1 LFKILVSHYALP
13 EIRSFRTLIFEQVLP
28 FLKDRDV
35 EVEWFIYMPDRIKPH
50 LQKNEKY
57 KVLDFYDYENAVDLI
72 RDVKPDIIYA
82 AAYPIAPDIAIR
94 LAGKHFKIPVVADVV
109 SQAVSEDRLRKM
121 IRTNISG
128 FFQNSV
134 STDTNENEKQFMR
147 RGKFWINKYLFLLRT
162 QLVVKMSLLKII
174 EDFFR
179 FFLAHAKWKNL
190 NDPKFAVDYHFVEGN
205 LLFNSLIKSGYNK
218 SSLILTGNPVY
229 DKVFQNLSHIS
240 PSTKNSK
247 IRVLLLTHSMYEHG
261 LWTRKQRDDLVKV
274 LVTEISKHKDEMSL
288 VVKIHPSSEI
298 LSDYEK
304 LIHPIDSSIPIYQ
317 KEDIQEFLNN
327 SDVVLAYSASS
338 GPIQAL
344 ILKKPIIIINLNLAG
359 DIMLERKIVTECT
372 DPSKIVSSIHQAI
385 SSNPA
390 TERKINEFVED
401 YIFKADGLAYERVGK
416 AIIEIIKKS
425 KH

>member
-1 LFKILVSHYALP
+1 MFKILVSHYALP
-13 EIRSFRTLIFEQVLP
+13 EIKSFRTLIFEQVLP

-57 KVLDFYDYENAVDLI
+57 KVLDFHDYDNAVDLV

-190 NDPKFAVDYHFVEGN
+190 NDPKFAVDYLFVEGN
-205 LLFNSLIKSGYNK
+205 LLFNN
-218 SSLILTGNPVY
+218 
-229 DKVFQNLSHIS
+229 
-240 PSTKNSK
+240 
-247 IRVLLLTHSMYEHG
+247 
-261 LWTRKQRDDLVKV
+261 
-274 LVTEISKHKDEMSL
+274 
-288 VVKIHPSSEI
+288 
-298 LSDYEK
+298 
-304 LIHPIDSSIPIYQ
+304 
-317 KEDIQEFLNN
+317 
-327 SDVVLAYSASS
+327 
-338 GPIQAL
+338 
-344 ILKKPIIIINLNLAG
+344 
-359 DIMLERKIVTECT
+359 
-372 DPSKIVSSIHQAI
+372 
-385 SSNPA
+385 
-390 TERKINEFVED
+390 
-401 YIFKADGLAYERVGK
+401 
-416 AIIEIIKKS
+416 
-425 KH
+425 

>member
-1 LFKILVSHYALP
+1 MFKILISNYILP
-13 EIRSFRTLIFEQVLP
+13 EIRNFRTLIFEQVLP
-28 FLKDRDV
+28 FLENYDV
-35 EVEWFIYMPDRIKPH
+35 EVEWLIYMPDKIKPNSRE
-50 LQKNEKY
+50 NEKY
-57 KVLDFYDYENAVDLI
+57 KVLDFHDYDNAIDLV

-82 AAYPIAPDIAIR
+82 AAYPISPDIAIR
-94 LAGKHFKIPVVADVV
+94 LAGEHFKIPVVADVANEV
-109 SQAVSEDRLRKM
+109 VMEDRLGKM
-121 IRTNISG
+121 IGANISR

-134 STDTNENEKQFMR
+134 STDTNENQKQFMR
-147 RGKFWINKYLFLLRT
+147 RGRFWIQKYLFLLRT
-162 QLVVKMSLLKII
+162 QLAVKMSILKII
-174 EDFFR
+174 EDFFIT
-179 FFLAHAKWKNL
+179 FSAHFVWKKN
-190 NDPKFAVDYHFVEGN
+190 NPKFAVDYHFVEGN
-205 LLFNSLIKSGYNK
+205 LLFNNLIKMGYKK
-218 SSLILTGNPVY
+218 SSLILTGNPIY
-229 DKVFQNLSHIS
+229 DKAFQKLTQFS
-240 PSTKNSK
+240 PSTKNTK
-247 IRVLLLTHSMYEHG
+247 IRVLLLTHAMYEHG
-261 LWTRKQRDDLVKV
+261 FWTRKQRDDLVKV

-304 LIHPIDSSIPIYQ
+304 LIQPIDSSIPIYQ

-327 SDVVLAYSASS
+327 TDVVLAYSTSS

-344 ILKKPIIIINLNLAG
+344 ILKKPIIMINQNLTG

>member
-1 LFKILVSHYALP
+1 MFKILVSHYALP
-13 EIRSFRTLIFEQVLP
+13 ELRSFRTIIIEQVLE
-28 FLKDRDV
+28 FLKNHNF
-35 EVEWFIYMPDRIKPH
+35 EVEWFIYMPDKIKSN
-50 LQKNEKY
+50 LKKNEEY
-57 KVLDFYDYENAVDLI
+57 KILDFHDYDNAVDLV

-82 AAYPIAPDIAIR
+82 SAYPITTDMAIR
-94 LAGKHFKIPVVADVV
+94 LAGKHFKIPVVAEVV
-109 SQAVSEDRLRKM
+109 NQATVEDRLTKM
-121 IRTNISG
+121 IPTNISG
-128 FFQNSV
+128 FFQSSV
-134 STDTNENEKQFMR
+134 YTDNNENEKQFMR
-147 RGKFWINKYLFLLRT
+147 RGRFWINKYRFLVRT
-162 QLVVKMSLLKII
+162 QIILKINFI
-174 EDFFR
+174 KIIKDFFTI
-179 FFLAHAKWKNL
+179 LSSYSTYKNI
-190 NDPKFAVDYHFVEGN
+190 NNVKYAVDYHFVEGN

-218 SSLILTGNPVY
+218 SSLILTGSPVY

-261 LWTRKQRDDLVKV
+261 FWTRKQRDDLVKE

-304 LIHPIDSSIPIYQ
+304 LIHSIDSSVPIYQ

-327 SDVVLAYSASS
+327 SDVVIVYSTSS

-344 ILKKPIIIINLNLAG
+344 ILKKPIIMINQNLTG

-372 DPSKIVSSIHQAI
+372 DPSKIISSIHQAI

>member
-13 EIRSFRTLIFEQVLP
+13 ELRSFRTIIIEQVLE
-28 FLKDRDV
+28 FLKNYNF
-35 EVEWFIYMPDRIKPH
+35 EVEWFIYMPDKIKSN
-50 LQKNEKY
+50 LKKNQKY
-57 KVLDFYDYENAVDLI
+57 KILDLHDYDNAVDLV

-82 AAYPIAPDIAIR
+82 SAYPITTDMAIR
-94 LAGKHFKIPVVADVV
+94 LAGKHFKIPVVAEVV
-109 SQAVSEDRLRKM
+109 NQATVEDRLTKM
-121 IRTNISG
+121 IPTNISG

-134 STDTNENEKQFMR
+134 STDTNKNQKQFMR
-147 RGKFWINKYLFLLRT
+147 RGRFWINKYRFLVRT
-162 QLVVKMSLLKII
+162 QIILKINFI
-174 EDFFR
+174 KIIKDFFTT
-179 FFLAHAKWKNL
+179 LSSHSTYKNI
-190 NDPKFAVDYHFVEGN
+190 NNVKYAVDYHFVEGN

-218 SSLILTGNPVY
+218 SSLILTGSPVY

-304 LIHPIDSSIPIYQ
+304 LIHPIDSSVPIYQ

-327 SDVVLAYSASS
+327 SDVVIVYSTSS

-344 ILKKPIIIINLNLAG
+344 ILKKPIIMINQNLAG
-359 DIMLERKIVTECT
+359 DIMLERKIVAECT
-372 DPSKIVSSIHQAI
+372 DPSKIISSIHQAI

>member
-1 LFKILVSHYALP
+1 
-13 EIRSFRTLIFEQVLP
+13 
-28 FLKDRDV
+28 
-35 EVEWFIYMPDRIKPH
+35 
-50 LQKNEKY
+50 
-57 KVLDFYDYENAVDLI
+57 
-72 RDVKPDIIYA
+72 
-82 AAYPIAPDIAIR
+82 
-94 LAGKHFKIPVVADVV
+94 
-109 SQAVSEDRLRKM
+109 
-121 IRTNISG
+121 
-128 FFQNSV
+128 
-134 STDTNENEKQFMR
+134 
-147 RGKFWINKYLFLLRT
+147 
-162 QLVVKMSLLKII
+162 
-174 EDFFR
+174 
-179 FFLAHAKWKNL
+179 
-190 NDPKFAVDYHFVEGN
+190 
-205 LLFNSLIKSGYNK
+205 
-218 SSLILTGNPVY
+218 
-229 DKVFQNLSHIS
+229 
-240 PSTKNSK
+240 
-247 IRVLLLTHSMYEHG
+247 MYEHG